1 MREPTVI
8 RLIFFLLR
16 VTKIHEIRWRKSPL
30 SVLFKVAYVRAKA
43 MEPLE
48 NPEKQ
53 APLGK
58 WIPYLWIPP
67 VALIVILGLFAYCA
81 R

>member
-1 MREPTVI
+1 MSSD
-8 RLIFFLLR
+8 LR
-16 VTKIHEIRWRKSPL
+16 YH
-30 SVLFKVAYVRAKA
+30 AA

-53 APLGK
+53 ARIAK
-58 WIPYLWIPP
+58 WIPFLWIPP
-67 VALIVILGLFAYCA
+67 VMLIVILGLFAFYA

>member
-1 MREPTVI
+1 
-8 RLIFFLLR
+8 
-16 VTKIHEIRWRKSPL
+16 
-30 SVLFKVAYVRAKA
+30 

-58 WIPYLWIPP
+58 WLPYLWIAP
-67 VALIVILGLFAYCA
+67 VALVVVLALVAYVG

>member
-1 MREPTVI
+1 
-8 RLIFFLLR
+8 
-16 VTKIHEIRWRKSPL
+16 
-30 SVLFKVAYVRAKA
+30 

-58 WIPYLWIPP
+58 WIPYLWIAPF
-67 VALIVILGLFAYCA
+67 ALIVILALFAYCA

>member
-1 MREPTVI
+1 MG
-8 RLIFFLLR
+8 
-16 VTKIHEIRWRKSPL
+16 
-30 SVLFKVAYVRAKA
+30 AYVRANA

-67 VALIVILGLFAYCA
+67 VALIAILGLFAYCA